1 MWAGE
6 GPLVSS
12 TTMVELWRKSCCL
25 FKQHSSPG
33 KMNANS
39 SAPAKPKDLAAALCA
54 GDRRALAK
62 AITLVE
68 SSHAKDEAAAAALV
82 NFALPHAGR
91 ALRVGLSG
99 APGVGKS
106 TFIEAFGTWLTGR
119 GKRVAVLAVDPSS
132 RRSGGSILGDKTRM
146 VKLAQEP
153 NAFIRP
159 SPAGATLG
167 GVARRTRET
176 MLLVEAAGFD
186 VVLVETVGVG
196 QSETA
201 VADMVDMFLVLVS
214 PGGGDELQGIKRG
227 IMELADLVV
236 VTKADGDLLAAAN
249 RAGAEYRAALHL
261 MRPKFAAWATD
272 VRLVSSTE
280 GKGIAGIWSAIED
293 FRGRL
298 QATGAW
304 ERQRREQNV
313 AWLWSELRE
322 GMLALLT
329 ENQGDKGELARIEA
343 DVAKGAAAPP
353 AAARAILARWRG
365 KT

>member
-1 MWAGE
+1 
-6 GPLVSS
+6 
-12 TTMVELWRKSCCL
+12 
-25 FKQHSSPG
+25 
-33 KMNANS
+33 MNANS
-39 SAPAKPKDLAAALCA
+39 SVDPKIKELTAALQA

-82 NFALPHAGR
+82 QFALPHAGR

-146 VKLAQEP
+146 VKLTQEP

-159 SPAGATLG
+159 SPAGTTLG

-176 MLLVEAAGFD
+176 MLLVETAGFD

-201 VADMVDMFLVLVS
+201 VADMVDMFIVLVS

-236 VTKADGDLLAAAN
+236 VTKADGDLMQAATRAAA
-249 RAGAEYRAALHL
+249 EYKGALHL
-261 MRPKFAAWATD
+261 MRPKFENWFAD

-280 GKGIAGIWSAIED
+280 GKGIDQVWNDIQTFQRQLKS
-293 FRGRL
+293 
-298 QATGAW
+298 TGAW
-304 ERQRREQNV
+304 DRQRRSQNV
-313 AWLWSELRE
+313 AWLWGELRE
-322 GMLALLT
+322 GLLTLLT
-329 ENQGDKGELARIEA
+329 ENKDAKAELARFEA
-343 DVAKGAAAPP
+343 LIAKGEAAPP

-365 KT
+365 QT

>member
-1 MWAGE
+1 
-6 GPLVSS
+6 
-12 TTMVELWRKSCCL
+12 
-25 FKQHSSPG
+25 
-33 KMNANS
+33 MNANS
-39 SAPAKPKDLAAALCA
+39 SVDPKIKELTAALLA

-82 NFALPHAGR
+82 QFAVPHAGR
-91 ALRVGLSG
+91 ALRIGLSG

-106 TFIEAFGTWLTGR
+106 TFIEAFGTWLTGQ

-159 SPAGATLG
+159 SPAGTTLG

-201 VADMVDMFLVLVS
+201 VADMVDMFIVLVS

-236 VTKADGDLLAAAN
+236 VTKADGDLMQAATRAAA
-249 RAGAEYRAALHL
+249 EYKGALHL
-261 MRPKFAAWATD
+261 MRPKFENWFAD

-280 GKGIAGIWSAIED
+280 GKGMDQVWNDIQTFQQQLKS
-293 FRGRL
+293 
-298 QATGAW
+298 TGAW
-304 ERQRREQNV
+304 ERQRRDQNV
-313 AWLWSELRE
+313 AWLWGELRE
-322 GMLALLT
+322 GLLTLLT
-329 ENQGDKGELARIEA
+329 ENKEAKAELARFEA
-343 DVAKGAAAPP
+343 LIAKGEAAPP